1 MLRPRLLAIVIP
13 LITVLA
19 LRAEDNEP
27 NNYALQ
33 PVNVTGQ
40 KVITWKDSI
49 AGERPLPHFEFLK
62 NGSTVIANGP
72 SILNGPAENFTP
84 QYGWELREFE
94 AIGNG
99 TWADHIR
106 ISNVGNGRG
115 WATVRVTR
123 KQEVWSSQTDTT
135 LTTVLGTDFFTVLV
149 GLPSDPPALIAA
161 NLDPTFDRS
170 DPDPMTGHLTQTS
183 VKFDVEVDAIT
194 PNPVEDDRDT
204 FQFFYFPAGANFSI
218 TVSSQSFR
226 PLVQTLDE
234 LNNVI
239 TQEIAGVVNDPISG
253 TPLPGGSAVI
263 DGQVLSNGA
272 VFVRIT
278 GGDTPNY
285 ADAHSSAGIYTLT
298 LTILDAV
305 APNVTSSLGIPAD
318 AVRVWS
324 DPLIGSAN
332 GTSNV
337 NVGGATYIT
346 GTTTLASPVSFD
358 RLYLG
363 SSIVAPGAG
372 GGIISSGGGGQIVAP
387 GAGGGIVAS
396 GAGGGIVASGAG
408 SGIVA
413 SGAGGGLVANAGIVA
428 SGAGGGIVAAGAGI
442 TSPLLNAYGIVA
454 AGAGIVASGAGGGIV
469 ASGAGGGIIAPG
481 AGGGFV
487 IISGIV
493 ASGAGGGIVGAGAG
507 GGIVTPGAGAGIV
520 TPGAGAG
527 LTSMIDVQ
535 RATLM
540 TNAAPLSIPAGPT
553 IETGDGG
560 ALTGVGGLLQG
571 IGSWFSS
578 VVFQGAGASVVNPSA
593 PAVPT
598 GLFGIFAQGFSPGG
612 LTVHGDVALLAGT
625 QHEVEIAGR
634 VPGAKYD
641 FCEIKETALGN
652 GGHFIL
658 HGGPTLVIKLLDGF
672 TPLPADTFT
681 VVSADYPITGSYGNA
696 ASGARVGTHNN
707 SGSFLLTFTGGDVIL
722 SDYQPNAGST
732 YELWA
737 AANFT
742 ASELSNALISGP
754 NADPD
759 GDSRTNLAEYAQG
772 TPPQS
777 ADVVPQPALTLTSG
791 EARFDFTRDTYPTDL
806 VHHSEVSDDLRT
818 WRPQPATFMSTASG
832 IESWRAK
839 LQTTQGPRFFR
850 VRWFKP

>member
-1 MLRPRLLAIVIP
+1 MLHPRLLALAIP
-13 LITVLA
+13 LIAALA

-27 NNYALQ
+27 NNYSYQ
-33 PVNVTGQ
+33 PIEITGQ
-40 KVITWKDSI
+40 KVVTWKDSI
-49 AGERPLPHFEFLK
+49 AGEQPLPHLEFLK
-62 NGSTVIANGP
+62 NGSTVVAGGP
-72 SILNGPAENFTP
+72 AVLNGPTANFTP
-84 QYGWELREFE
+84 QYGWELREFTVN
-94 AIGNG
+94 GN
-99 TWADHIR
+99 TTSVDQIR
-106 ISNVGNGRG
+106 ISNAGNGRG

-123 KQEVWSSQTDTT
+123 KQEVYVSQTDTT
-135 LTTVLGTDFFTVLV
+135 TTTVLSTDYFTVYV
-149 GLPSDPPALIAA
+149 GRGSAAPAVIAA
-161 NLDPTFDRS
+161 NLDPTFART
-170 DPDPMTGHLTQTS
+170 DPDPMTGHYTQTDTR
-183 VKFDVEVDAIT
+183 FEVEVDAST
-194 PNPVEDDRDT
+194 PNPAFDERDR
-204 FQFFYFPAGANFSI
+204 FQIFWLPVGANFSL

-226 PLVQTLDE
+226 PKVTTFDAFEFPLDE
-234 LNNVI
+234 ATAASV
-239 TQEIAGVVNDPISG
+239 TDPVSG
-253 TPLPGGSAVI
+253 APLPGGSAVI
-263 DGQVLSNGA
+263 DGQVPTGGA
-272 VFVRIT
+272 VLLQVT
-278 GGDTPNY
+278 SDDGD
-285 ADAHSSAGIYTLT
+285 SAGIYTFTFT
-298 LTILDAV
+298 LLDAV
-305 APNVTSSLGIPAD
+305 SPSVTSSLGIPVD

-337 NVGGATYIT
+337 IVGGATYIT
-346 GTTTLASPVSFD
+346 GTTTVSSPVSFD

-363 SSIVAPGAG
+363 SSVVASGAG

-535 RATLM
+535 RATLT
-540 TNAAPLSIPAGPT
+540 TNASPITIPAGPT
-553 IETGDGG
+553 IETGDSG
-560 ALTGVGGLLQG
+560 AMTGVGGLLQG
-571 IGSWFSS
+571 IGSIFSS
-578 VVFQGAGASVVNPSA
+578 LVFQGAGASLVNPSS
-593 PAVPT
+593 PPVPS
-598 GLFGIFAQGFSPGG
+598 GWFGIFGFGFSPGG

-641 FCEIKETALGN
+641 FCEIKETLAGN

-681 VVSADYPITGSYGNA
+681 IVAAHFPVVGSYGNA
-696 ASGARVGTHNN
+696 VSGTRVSTHNN
-707 SGSFLLTFTGGDVIL
+707 SGSFLISYSGTNVIL

-732 YELWA
+732 YQLWA

-742 ASELSNALISGP
+742 PTELANALISGP
-754 NADPD
+754 TADPD
-759 GDSRTNLAEYAQG
+759 GDGRANLLEYAQS
-772 TPPQS
+772 TPPTI
-777 ADVVPQPALTLTSG
+777 ADIAAQPSLVRA
-791 EARFDFTRDTYPTDL
+791 ANDMQFQFTRDTFPTDL
-806 VHHSEVSDDLRT
+806 VYHCETSTDLTT
-818 WRPQPATFMSTASG
+818 WKPEPASFISSASF
-832 IESWRAK
+832 IESWRAIQRVSGGNK
-839 LQTTQGPRFFR
+839 FFR
-850 VRWFKP
+850 VRLFKP

>member
-1 MLRPRLLAIVIP
+1 MFRLRKLAFYIP
-13 LITVLA
+13 LVTALA

-27 NNYALQ
+27 NNYSYQ
-33 PVNVTGQ
+33 PIEITGQ
-40 KVITWKDSI
+40 KVVTWKDSI
-49 AGERPLPHFEFLK
+49 AGEQPLPHFEFLK
-62 NGSTVIANGP
+62 NGSTVVAGGP
-72 SILNGPAENFTP
+72 AIFNGPAENFAP
-84 QYGWELREFE
+84 QYGWELSEGTVN
-94 AIGNG
+94 GN
-99 TWADHIR
+99 TTSVDQIR

-123 KQEVWSSQTDTT
+123 KQEVYVSQTDTT
-135 LTTVLGTDFFTVLV
+135 TTTVLGTDYFTVYV
-149 GLPSDPPALIAA
+149 GRGSDAPAVIAA
-161 NLDPTFDRS
+161 NLDPTFART
-170 DPDPMTGHLTQTS
+170 DPDPMTGHYTQTDTH
-183 VKFDVEVDAIT
+183 FDVEVDAIT
-194 PNPVEDDRDT
+194 PNPAFDERDR
-204 FQFFYFPAGANFSI
+204 FQVFSLPVGANFSL

-226 PLVQTLDE
+226 PKVTTLDSHE
-234 LNNVI
+234 WPFDEATAASV
-239 TQEIAGVVNDPISG
+239 TDPVSG
-253 TPLPGGSAVI
+253 APLPGGSAVI
-263 DGQVLSNGA
+263 DGQVPSGGA
-272 VFVRIT
+272 VLLQVT
-278 GGDTPNY
+278 SHDGD
-285 ADAHSSAGIYTLT
+285 SAGIYTFTFT
-298 LTILDAV
+298 LLDAV
-305 APNVTSSLGIPAD
+305 SPSVTSSLGIPAD

-324 DPLIGSAN
+324 DPAIGALN

-337 NVGGATYIT
+337 NIGGATYIT
-346 GTTTLASPVSFD
+346 GTTTVSSPVSFD

-396 GAGGGIVASGAG
+396 VAGGGIVASGAG

-535 RATLM
+535 RATLT
-540 TNAAPLSIPAGPT
+540 TNASPITIPAGPT

-560 ALTGVGGLLQG
+560 AITGVGSLLQG
-571 IGSWFSS
+571 IGSIFSS
-578 VVFQGAGASVVNPSA
+578 LVFQGAGASLVNPSS
-593 PAVPT
+593 PPVPS
-598 GLFGIFAQGFSPGG
+598 GSFGIFGFGFSPGG

-641 FCEIKETALGN
+641 FCEIKETLAGN

-681 VVSADYPITGSYGNA
+681 IVSADYPITGSYGNA
-696 ASGARVGTHNN
+696 ASGARVNTHNN
-707 SGSFLLTFTGGDVIL
+707 SGSFLISYTGTNVIL

-737 AANFT
+737 AAIFT
-742 ASELSNALISGP
+742 PTELANALISGP
-754 NADPD
+754 TADPD
-759 GDSRTNLAEYAQG
+759 GDGRANLLEYAQS
-772 TPPQS
+772 TPPKIADIALPAS
-777 ADVVPQPALTLTSG
+777 LTRAGDRLVLDFNRDSYLTDVV
-791 EARFDFTRDTYPTDL
+791 Y
-806 VHHSEVSDDLRT
+806 HCEVSQDIRI
-818 WRPQPATFMSTASG
+818 WRPHPATFISQSALL
-832 IESWRAK
+832 ESWQAEMP
-839 LQTTQGPRFFR
+839 LTGGAGFLR
-850 VRWFKP
+850 VRLFKP